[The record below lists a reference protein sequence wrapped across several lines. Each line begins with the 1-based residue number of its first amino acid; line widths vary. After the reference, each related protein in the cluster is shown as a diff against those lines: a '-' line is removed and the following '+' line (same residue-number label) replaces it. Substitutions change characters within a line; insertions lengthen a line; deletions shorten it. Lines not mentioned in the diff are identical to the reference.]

1 MTLPRRT
8 LRLALAALALVL
20 PPLATDATAQGVTTG
35 AITGTVTTEQ
45 GTPLDAVQ
53 IQVVNRGTGFT
64 AGGMTRSN
72 GIFTIHGLEV
82 GGNYAVTARR
92 LGFRPQTRE
101 NVTVALGQTTRT
113 DFRLEQQAA
122 MLAGV
127 TVTATEA
134 DRVISPSRTGV
145 QTNVTDTVLRRMP
158 TLNRNFT
165 DFVQLTPQVSTSGPG
180 LSGGG
185 TNNRYNNI
193 QIDGSIETDLF
204 GLGSTG
210 QPGGQAAGKSIA
222 LESVKEYQVLL
233 SPYDVRQGNFAGLL
247 VNAVTKSGTNELSG
261 SVYGV
266 TRNET
271 LARDTA
277 FVNDYKQSQYGF
289 SLGGPIIRNKV
300 FYFVNPE
307 FQERSTPAGGIFL
320 GQPGV
325 NLQPAAVEDFKTA
338 LQSYGLPAP
347 GSAGIVNNENPL
359 ANVFVRFDFNL
370 PRNSQLVLRHNYGHA
385 EDDNLSRSASEFR
398 LADNAYT
405 FKSDKNGTV
414 GQLRTLFGNS
424 GFNELLVGYTTI
436 RDRRAP
442 VAGRTPQ
449 ISLRT
454 QGFTLVSG
462 AERFSQGNELDQ
474 DVFEVTENFTFP
486 TIAGAH
492 SVTIGTQNQFYRV
505 RNLFTQSSYGAWL
518 FGNLD
523 SLQRGIP
530 NQYIIGVPL
539 SGDGAVRFRA
549 AQYAAYIQDVWTVNP
564 RLNFTFGI
572 RADIPTF
579 RDKPPANAQVTEFY
593 QRNTQDVPSGNIQWS
608 PRFGF
613 NWNVTGDDR
622 NQLRGGVGMF
632 MGRPAFVWMS
642 NAFQNSGSVGVAVL
656 TCNLADQPPAFTT
669 QNAQN
674 PPTACGNGRT
684 PQAGGEINLLDPDL
698 KFPQNLR
705 ATLGF
710 DRRLGDNWTGTLE
723 GLFTWGVQGLFYRNI
738 ALLGVATGNTRAG
751 QTGIIRDRYGRV
763 IYGAAPSNPDVVP
776 GGRTQ
781 IFDVTNQSK
790 DRAYNLTVGLQ
801 RRFLNNYSGS
811 LHYTYSRAWDVQS
824 FTSST
829 AFSQYRFGRVW
840 GGDQRD
846 QTATR
851 SMFEQPHRIVAT
863 GTYTLPTKTDVTV
876 MYVGE
881 SGTPYGYVVNG
892 DPNGDGIT
900 LNDPIYVPR
909 NVTDPNEITFAATRT
924 YGGTVYTSAQMAAA
938 LERFID
944 DTPCLRNNRGRL
956 LPRNE
961 CDNPW
966 TNEINV
972 SLRQSL
978 QTLRGQNVTLQLDI
992 FNFANLLNDRWG
1004 HSPTAGFGSQS
1015 LLDYVTRT
1023 PSTAPLESAT
1033 PVYAF
1038 NPGYRKFLSENIF
1051 SVYQIQLQARY
1062 SF

>member
-1 MTLPRRT
+1 MTSPRWT
-8 LRLALAALALVL
+8 LRLAAAALALVL
-20 PPLATDATAQGVTTG
+20 PPLATHATAQGVTTG
-35 AITGTVTTEQ
+35 AVTGTVSNEQ

-53 IQVVNRGTGFT
+53 IQVVNRSTGFT
-64 AGGMTRSN
+64 TSAMTRSN
-72 GIFTIHGLEV
+72 GVFTVHGLEV

-101 NVTVALGQTTRT
+101 NVTIALGQSTRA
-113 DFRLEQQAA
+113 DFRLEPQAA

-222 LESVKEYQVLL
+222 IESVKEYQVLL

-247 VNAVTKSGTNELSG
+247 VNAVTKSGTNNLTG
-261 SVYGV
+261 SIYGV

-271 LARDTA
+271 FAREVP

-289 SLGGPIIRNKV
+289 SVGGPIIPNKI

-307 FQERSTPAGGIFL
+307 WQERSTPASGIYL

-325 NLQPAAVEDFKTA
+325 NLPASAVQAFSAE
-338 LQSYGLPAP
+338 LERYGLPPA
-347 GSAGIVNNENPL
+347 GSAGLVNNENPL
-359 ANVFVRFDFNL
+359 TNVFARLDINL
-370 PRNSQLVLRHNYGHA
+370 PRNSQLVLRHNYGRA
-385 EDDNLSRSASEFR
+385 ADDNLSRTPALFR
-398 LADNAYT
+398 LADNTYT
-405 FKSDKNGTV
+405 FKSDKHGTV
-414 GQLRTLFGNS
+414 AQLRTLLGNS
-424 GFNELLVGYTTI
+424 MFNELLLGYTTI

-442 VAGRTPQ
+442 VAGRTPE

-474 DVFEVTENFTFP
+474 DIFELTENFTLP
-486 TIAGAH
+486 LGSAH
-492 SVTIGTQNQFYRV
+492 SITIGTQNQFYSV
-505 RNLFTQSSYGAWL
+505 RNMFTQSSYGVWL
-518 FGNLD
+518 FGSLD
-523 SLQRGIP
+523 SLQQNIP

-549 AQYAAYIQDVWTVNP
+549 AQYAGYIQDVWTVNP
-564 RLNFTFGI
+564 RLNITLGI

-579 RDKPPANAQVTEFY
+579 RDKPPANAQVTQFY

-608 PRFGF
+608 PRLGF
-613 NWNVTGDDR
+613 NWDVTGDER
-622 NQLRGGVGMF
+622 NQLRGGVGLF

-642 NAFQNSGSVGVAVL
+642 NAFQNSGSVGVGVL
-656 TCNLADQPPAFTT
+656 TCNRVDGPPILSA
-669 QNAQN
+669 QNAQS
-674 PPTACGNGRT
+674 PPQACGNGRT
-684 PQAGGEINLLDPDL
+684 AQAGGEINLLDPDL

-705 ATLGF
+705 ATLGL

-723 GLFTWGVQGLFYRNI
+723 GLFTWGVQGLFYQNI
-738 ALLGVATGNTRAG
+738 ALLGVATGNTRQG

-763 IYGAAPSNPDVVP
+763 IYGAAPSTPDVVP

-801 RRFLNNYSGS
+801 RRFLNSYSGS
-811 LHYTYSRAWDVQS
+811 LHYTYSRSWDVQS

-840 GGDQRD
+840 GDDQRD

-851 SMFEQPHRIVAT
+851 SMFEQPHRIIAT
-863 GTYTLPTKTDVTV
+863 GTYTLPTKTDLTL
-876 MYVGE
+876 MY
-881 SGTPYGYVVNG
+881 VNG

-909 NVTDPNEITFAATRT
+909 DVTDPNEISFAATRT
-924 YGGTVYTSAQMAAA
+924 YGGTVYTAAQMASA
-938 LERFID
+938 LEQFIQ

-966 TNEINV
+966 TNEVNV

-978 QTLRGQNVTLQLDI
+978 PTLRGQNVTLQLDI
-992 FNFANLLNDRWG
+992 FNFTNLLNRRWG
-1004 HSPTAGFGSQS
+1004 LQPTAGFGSQS
-1015 LLDYVTRT
+1015 LLDYVSRT
-1023 PSTAPLESAT
+1023 PSTAPLESAI

-1062 SF
+1062 NF